1 MNFQMLFYFISIST
15 NPGYLMTTIS
25 FMNTSWLFTLCF
37 SILFFYTSPNT
48 IPFWNHSLQIDM
60 AGNIIRLTTKIT
72 CIAYPSLDP
81 FAKFSNYSLRDIN
94 SHQKYREEKQNG
106 NLKKWLDYL
115 ALSVQHGDCIQD
127 CIFFYTM

>member
-48 IPFWNHSLQIDM
+48 IPFWNHSLSLNWY
-60 AGNIIRLTTKIT
+60 GRKYN
-72 CIAYPSLDP
+72 PSNNQNYMHRIP
-81 FAKFSNYSLRDIN
+81 VSFCQMFNYSLRDIN

-106 NLKKWLDYL
+106 NLKKWRDYL